1 MRASVL
7 DLGSN
12 SFHVLVADLDAGYV
26 SPVVRELE
34 MLHLGRVVARH
45 GEVPAAERARAVATA
60 TRLTDRA
67 RAAGTEQHHALATS
81 ALRDAANGAE
91 VIAEL
96 GTATGTQVRVLDGAE
111 EARLGYLGVRTAV
124 AVPAEPVLVLDLGG
138 GSLELTV
145 GAGRELHWSCSL
157 PLGGSRLSAL
167 VDTDPLSSSD
177 VDALRAR
184 VDAELAPVLGAVAD
198 HAPATTVAI
207 GGTVRA
213 LAGIVARARAAWLP
227 PSLNQLELSV
237 AELDTLCH
245 RLVGL
250 DLEGR
255 EAVAGTDA
263 GRADHLHVAA
273 IGLTR
278 VLERL
283 GVHTVT
289 ISDWGVREGLLLD
302 VQGIVVVPGA
312 ATLRQGGIARLCAA
326 LDPDDGGPDRVAERV
341 AALVAGSAGRRGS
354 GVGERDLLVAAA
366 RLRTSAAQ
374 TGLRP
379 DGRAELVERAGLRGY
394 APWESAVL
402 ATLLR
407 FDEPGAIDDGY
418 PPFASLDE
426 ATRDRTRRGL
436 ALIATA
442 EARAADP
449 VGPA

>member
-1 MRASVL
+1 MRAAVL

-12 SFHVLVADLDAGYV
+12 SFHVLVADLDAGHV
-26 SPVVRELE
+26 SPVFRALE

-45 GEVPAAERARAVATA
+45 GEVPAAERARAVETA
-60 TRLTDRA
+60 RRLTDHA
-67 RAAGTEQHHALATS
+67 RAVGAEQHHALATS

-96 GTATGTQVRVLDGAE
+96 GAATGTQVRVLDGAT
-111 EARLGYLGVRTAV
+111 EARLGYLGVRSAV

-145 GAGRELHWSCSL
+145 GAGRGLRWSESL

-167 VDTDPLSSSD
+167 VDTDPLAPSD

-184 VDAELAPVLGAVAD
+184 VDAELAPVLGTVAD

-227 PSLNQLELSV
+227 PSPNQLQLSV
-237 AELDTLCH
+237 DELAALCD

-250 DLEGR
+250 DLER
-255 EAVAGTDA
+255 RKVVAGTDD

-273 IGLTR
+273 IALTR
-278 VLERL
+278 VLAQL
-283 GVHTVT
+283 DVHTVT

-302 VQGIVVVPGA
+302 AQGPVEVPDA
-312 ATLRQGGIARLCAA
+312 ATLRRGEIARLRAA
-326 LDPDDGGPDRVAERV
+326 LGPDDVGPDRVAERV
-341 AALVAGSAGRRGS
+341 ASAVDGAAAREGF
-354 GVGERDLLVAAA
+354 GAEDRDLLIAAA
-366 RLRTSAAQ
+366 RLRTSAANA
-374 TGLRP
+374 GLRP
-379 DGRAELVERAGLRGY
+379 DGRADVVERAGLRGH

-407 FDEPGAIDDGY
+407 FDEPAAIDDGY
-418 PPFASLDE
+418 PPFASLDGV
-426 ATRDRTRRGL
+426 TRARTRRLL
-436 ALIATA
+436 ALLRTA
-442 EARAADP
+442 ETRTDDP
-449 VGPA
+449 GGSA